1 MIDLKEGKQLNSI
14 LDSDARI
21 NVWQGSV
28 SSGKT
33 IASLIRWI
41 EYVATVP
48 YGNLLMVG
56 KTERTL
62 KRNVIDVLAELLDG
76 TGSLIT
82 RTGSGEIQI
91 GSKTIYIVGANDER
105 AEAKIR
111 GLTLAGAY
119 GDEVTLWTESFFSM
133 LLSRLRV
140 KNAKLFITTNPDS
153 PNHWLKK
160 QFLDREDDLDLKNFG
175 FELDD
180 NHTLD
185 PHYVNS
191 LKAEYAPPSSLWYRR
206 FINGDWVMAEGAVY
220 DTFDQQVNVVTELP
234 KMQEYYVGIDYG
246 TTAPFV
252 AVLIGE
258 GVDDKLYVVDEYV
271 YDSKTKLR
279 QLSDAEY
286 SRELRQFIRKYDPRR
301 IYIDPSATSFI
312 TQLWRD
318 NVQGVT
324 KANNNVEDGIRVV
337 HNLISSGKLLVHQKC
352 AYTIEEI
359 ESYVWDSKQQ
369 EKGIDKPLK
378 RNDHA
383 VDALRYGV
391 ISLGAVWRHWI
402 KEGQ

>member
-1 MIDLKEGKQLNSI
+1 MINLQKGKQLDSI
-14 LDSDARI
+14 LDSTARI

-33 IASLIRWI
+33 ISSLIRWI
-41 EYVATVP
+41 EFCNNGAK
-48 YGNLLMVG
+48 GNLLMVG

-62 KRNVIDVLAELLDG
+62 KRNVIDVLSEILDG
-76 TGSLIT
+76 SNSLIT

-91 GSKTIYIVGANDER
+91 GNRTIYIVGANDER

-119 GDEVTLWTESFFSM
+119 GDEVTLWSESFFNM

-140 KNAKLFITTNPDS
+140 PNAQLFLTTNPDS

-160 QFLDREDDLDLKNFG
+160 KFLDRETELDITNFA

-185 PHYVNS
+185 QKYVES

-206 FINGDWVMAEGAVY
+206 FINGEWVMAEGAVY
-220 DTFDQQVNVVTELP
+220 DCFDRLDNVVSELP
-234 KMQEYYVGIDYG
+234 KMREYYVGVDYG
-246 TTAPFV
+246 TTNPLA
-252 AVLIGE
+252 ALLIGE
-258 GVDDKLYVVDEYV
+258 GVDDQLYVIKEYY
-271 YDSKTKLR
+271 YDSKIGQK

-286 SRELRQFIRKYDPRR
+286 SRELLNFLDGYDVRK
-301 IYIDPSATSFI
+301 IFVDPSAASFI

-318 NVQGVT
+318 NHLGVT
-324 KANNNVEDGIRVV
+324 KANNNVQDGIRIVY
-337 HNLISSGKLLVHQKC
+337 NLIGSRKLKIHSSCTKLIGEL
-352 AYTIEEI
+352 
-359 ESYVWDSKQQ
+359 ESYVWDVKSQ
-369 EKGIDKPLK
+369 ERGEDKPLK

-383 VDALRYGV
+383 VDALRYV
-391 ISLGAVWRHWI
+391 MIALGSIWRHWI
-402 KEGQ
+402 TRS

>member
-1 MIDLKEGKQLNSI
+1 MINLQQGKQLTSI

-21 NVWQGSV
+21 NIWQGSV

-41 EYVATVP
+41 EFVSTAP
-48 YGNLLMVG
+48 KGNLLMVG

-62 KRNVIDVLAELLDG
+62 KRNVIDVLSDLLDG
-76 TGSLIT
+76 TGSFIT

-91 GSKTIYIVGANDER
+91 GSRNIYIVGANDER

-119 GDEVTLWTESFFSM
+119 GDEVTLWGESFFSM

-140 KNAKLFITTNPDS
+140 KDAKLFLTTNPDS

-160 QFLDREDDLDLKNFG
+160 QFLDREHALDIKNFA
-175 FELDD
+175 FEIDD

-185 PHYVNS
+185 PKYVQA
-191 LKAEYAPPSSLWYRR
+191 LKAEYSPPSSLWYRR
-206 FINGDWVMAEGAVY
+206 FINGEWVMAEGAVY
-220 DTFDQQVNVVTELP
+220 DTFDRKINVVSELP
-234 KMQEYYVGIDYG
+234 EMVDYYVGIDYG
-246 TTAPFV
+246 TTATFV
-252 AVLIGE
+252 ALLIGE
-258 GVDDKLYVVDEYV
+258 GKDNKLYVCKEYV
-271 YDSKTKLR
+271 WDSKTKMR
-279 QLSDAEY
+279 QLTDAEY
-286 SRELRQFIRKYDPRR
+286 SKEVRQFIQGYDVRR
-301 IYIDPSATSFI
+301 IYVDPSATSFM

-318 NVQGVT
+318 DVLGVT
-324 KANNNVEDGIRVV
+324 PANNAVEDGIRTV
-337 HNLISSGKLLVHQKC
+337 HNLISSGKLLIHQSC
-352 AYTIEEI
+352 GYTVEEI

-369 EKGIDKPLK
+369 DKGIDKPLK

-402 KEGQ
+402 K

>member
-1 MIDLKEGKQLNSI
+1 MINLQKGKQLDSI
-14 LDSDARI
+14 LDSTARI

-33 IASLIRWI
+33 ISSLIRWI
-41 EYVATVP
+41 EFCNNGAK
-48 YGNLLMVG
+48 GNLLMVG

-62 KRNVIDVLAELLDG
+62 KRNVIDVLSEILDG
-76 TGSLIT
+76 SNSLIT

-91 GSKTIYIVGANDER
+91 GNRTIYIVGANDER

-119 GDEVTLWTESFFSM
+119 GDEVTLWSESFFNM

-140 KNAKLFITTNPDS
+140 PNAQLFLTTNPDS

-160 QFLDREDDLDLKNFG
+160 KFLDRETELDITNFA

-185 PHYVNS
+185 QKYVDS

-206 FINGDWVMAEGAVY
+206 FINGEWVMAEGAVY
-220 DTFDQQVNVVTELP
+220 DCFDRLDNVVSELP
-234 KMQEYYVGIDYG
+234 KMREYYVGVDYG
-246 TTAPFV
+246 TTNPLAALLV
-252 AVLIGE
+252 GE
-258 GVDDKLYVVDEYV
+258 GVDDQLYVIKEYY
-271 YDSKTKLR
+271 YDSKIGQK

-286 SRELRQFIRKYDPRR
+286 SRELLNFLDGYDVRK
-301 IYIDPSATSFI
+301 IFVDPSAASFI

-318 NVQGVT
+318 NHLGVT
-324 KANNNVEDGIRVV
+324 KANNNVQDGIRIVY
-337 HNLISSGKLLVHQKC
+337 NLIGSRKLKIHSSCTKLIGEL
-352 AYTIEEI
+352 
-359 ESYVWDSKQQ
+359 ESYVWDVKSQ
-369 EKGIDKPLK
+369 ERGEDKPLK

-383 VDALRYGV
+383 VDALRYV
-391 ISLGAVWRHWI
+391 MIALGSIWRHWI
-402 KEGQ
+402 TRS